1 MIGRLQDSQFYQ
13 LKSRFFV
20 WIQVVIVTFEP
31 RNFSYKLI
39 FFGGKAG
46 YFWADS
52 RLSSAINS
60 LAVSALRMQSA
71 CVTGDLN
78 QDLAA
83 ALLRQR

>member
-1 MIGRLQDSQFYQ
+1 MRWGLVVFWLFFACFQGERWYLFFYFLKGLLQ
-13 LKSRFFV
+13 
-20 WIQVVIVTFEP
+20 I
-31 RNFSYKLI
+31 N
-39 FFGGKAG
+39 FFGVKAG

-83 ALLRQR
+83 ALLHQR